1 MYYLFLIYFRAW
13 LPGSCSPR
21 LALEGHW
28 QNTHRQLDT
37 NQWINEKNVCIH
49 FCKICFTK
57 RYYAW
62 IPLFVRRLPYSC
74 FITGHTSIWAP
85 STTGQ
90 HAYCIVLCSYC
101 DDLNFQ
107 VQNYSTSGVL
117 TNYIVICMTCRCL
130 VFFRRRKQIYRKVAL
145 PNFKQYIKLYE
156 RITYLN
162 LNYYLHWKGGVWR
175 FQEK

>member
-28 QNTHRQLDT
+28 QNTHRQLDA
-37 NQWINEKNVCIH
+37 NQWNNEKNVCIH
-49 FCKICFTK
+49 FYKICFTK

-74 FITGHTSIWAP
+74 LLHAIMHSFMQLLWRSKFS
-85 STTGQ
+85 STKLQ
-90 HAYCIVLCSYC
+90 YKWSFNKLYCYLY
-101 DDLNFQ
+101 DLSMSSVFQ
-107 VQNYSTSGVL
+107 KEK
-117 TNYIVICMTCRCL
+117 
-130 VFFRRRKQIYRKVAL
+130 KQIYRKVAL
-145 PNFKQYIKLYE
+145 PNFKQYITLYE

-162 LNYYLHWKGGVWR
+162 LNYYLHWKG
-175 FQEK
+175 

>member
-28 QNTHRQLDT
+28 QNTHRQLDA
-37 NQWINEKNVCIH
+37 NQWNNDKNVCIH
-49 FCKICFTK
+49 FYKICFTK

-74 FITGHTSIWAP
+74 FITCHTSIWAP
-85 STTGQ
+85 STTGH

-107 VQNYSTSGVL
+107 VQNYKVEFNKLYCYLYDLSMSSVFQKKK
-117 TNYIVICMTCRCL
+117 TNLSQGCL
-130 VFFRRRKQIYRKVAL
+130 
-145 PNFKQYIKLYE
+145 IKL
-156 RITYLN
+156 
-162 LNYYLHWKGGVWR
+162 
-175 FQEK
+175 

>member
-130 VFFRRRKQIYRKVAL
+130 VFFIKRKQIYRKVAL
-145 PNFKQYIKLYE
+145 PNFKQYITLYE
-156 RITYLN
+156 RIT
-162 LNYYLHWKGGVWR
+162 VR
-175 FQEK
+175 I

>member
-28 QNTHRQLDT
+28 QNTHRQLDA
-37 NQWINEKNVCIH
+37 NQWNNEEK
-49 FCKICFTK
+49 K
-57 RYYAW
+57 RLHPFLQDLLYKT
-62 IPLFVRRLPYSC
+62 ILCMDS
-74 FITGHTSIWAP
+74 FIRKKTSLLLLITCHTSIWAP
-85 STTGQ
+85 STTGH

-130 VFFRRRKQIYRKVAL
+130 VLFRRRKQIYRKVAL
-145 PNFKQYIKLYE
+145 PNFKQYITLYE
-156 RITYLN
+156 RIT
-162 LNYYLHWKGGVWR
+162 VR
-175 FQEK
+175 I

>member
-37 NQWINEKNVCIH
+37 NQWNNEK
-49 FCKICFTK
+49 K
-57 RYYAW
+57 RLHPFLQDLLYKT
-62 IPLFVRRLPYSC
+62 ILCMDS
-74 FITGHTSIWAP
+74 FIRKKTSLLLLITCHTSIWAP

-107 VQNYSTSGVL
+107 VQNYKVEFNKLYCYLYDLSMSSVFQKKKTNLARLPYQILNSTSHCTSVL
-117 TNYIVICMTCRCL
+117 
-130 VFFRRRKQIYRKVAL
+130 
-145 PNFKQYIKLYE
+145 
-156 RITYLN
+156 RI
-162 LNYYLHWKGGVWR
+162 
-175 FQEK
+175 